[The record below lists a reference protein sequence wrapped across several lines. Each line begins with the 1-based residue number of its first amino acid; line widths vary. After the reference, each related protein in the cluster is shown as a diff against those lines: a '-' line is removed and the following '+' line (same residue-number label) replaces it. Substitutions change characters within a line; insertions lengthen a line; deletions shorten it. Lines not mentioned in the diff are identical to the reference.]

1 MFYVI
6 FFYFLGLGLGSDWGA
21 EGKIWGNGRTEGL
34 GSHPSGIS
42 AGGRNQGMRGWKGA
56 GMSSSEGGKKGFFSF
71 NSSSWEVCGA
81 SGSASLFLDFP
92 LSQSPGCSWPK
103 FMERAPPGSIF
114 QLLVEHPGNIQDVLH
129 VPAWLPAMNP
139 WVCSG
144 AGRDP
149 GCRDEQAALSIPGK
163 GCRYRTGG
171 MKFLSLP

>member
-1 MFYVI
+1 MGERQNRRAGITSQRDFCGRKESGNA
-6 FFYFLGLGLGSDWGA
+6 GLEGSWD
-21 EGKIWGNGRTEGL
+21 ELFRGREK
-34 GSHPSGIS
+34 
-42 AGGRNQGMRGWKGA
+42 RV
-56 GMSSSEGGKKGFFSF
+56 FSF

-92 LSQSPGCSWPK
+92 LSQSPDCSWPK
-103 FMERAPPGSIF
+103 FMERAPPWKRF
-114 QLLVEHPGNIQDVLH
+114 PAPFEHPGNIQDVLH
-129 VPAWLPAMNP
+129 IPAWLPAMNP

-163 GCRYRTGG
+163 GCRYSTGG